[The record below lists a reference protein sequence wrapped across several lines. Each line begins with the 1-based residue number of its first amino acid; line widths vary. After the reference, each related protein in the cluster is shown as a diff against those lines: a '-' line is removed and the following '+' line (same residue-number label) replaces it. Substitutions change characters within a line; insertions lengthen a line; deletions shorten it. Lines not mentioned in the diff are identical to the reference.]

1 MLLRLS
7 LLSGLL
13 LLAQA
18 SFGQN
23 LVTDDTAEW
32 YTLGGDYAHTRY
44 TPADEISADNFEDL
58 LFCIYDIEALIPA
71 KQELVSEIAFEAKL
85 VAAFYV

>member
-44 TPADEISADNFEDL
+44 TPADEISGDNFEDL
-58 LFCIYDIEALIPA
+58 EVAWEWDGSSFNGYSGRSTPA
-71 KQELVSEIAFEAKL
+71 
-85 VAAFYV
+85 YV